1 MFEVQSSI
9 SLVLSLVLFVIKV
22 GALVD
27 CVARDNSKFLA
38 IGTMPRRSWLII
50 LSLAVVTHIV
60 PSNWNPIGLF
70 SLIGTVAALVYLAL
84 LRGSS

>member
-9 SLVLSLVLFVIKV
+9 SLVLSLVLFAVKV

-27 CVARDNSKFLA
+27 CVARDNSKFLQV
-38 IGTMPRRSWLII
+38 GTMPRRNWLII
-50 LSLAVVTHIV
+50 LGVTVAYHAID
-60 PSNWNPIGLF
+60 WNPLAILN
-70 SLIGTVAALVYLAL
+70 LIGIVAALVYLAL

>member
-9 SLVLSLVLFVIKV
+9 SLVLSLVLFIIKV

-27 CVARDNSKFLA
+27 CVARDNSKFVQV
-38 IGTMPRRSWLII
+38 GTMPRRNWLII
-50 LSLAVVTHIV
+50 LGLTVVVHAID
-60 PSNWNPIGLF
+60 WNPLGL
-70 SLIGTVAALVYLAL
+70 LNLVGTVAALVYLAL

>member
-27 CVARDNSKFLA
+27 CVARDNSRFLQV
-38 IGTMPRRSWLII
+38 GTMPRRNWLII
-50 LSLAVVTHIV
+50 LGLAVAVHAID
-60 PSNWNPIGLF
+60 WNPLGLLN
-70 SLIGTVAALVYLAL
+70 LIGITAALVYLAL
-84 LRGSS
+84 LRGSA